1 MGIRVADDT
10 RPHRGFE
17 SGESIERG
25 GRVGERYSLLVL
37 AWLRSAEVL
46 EIMLVIKR
54 WRCGC

>member
-1 MGIRVADDT
+1 VADDT